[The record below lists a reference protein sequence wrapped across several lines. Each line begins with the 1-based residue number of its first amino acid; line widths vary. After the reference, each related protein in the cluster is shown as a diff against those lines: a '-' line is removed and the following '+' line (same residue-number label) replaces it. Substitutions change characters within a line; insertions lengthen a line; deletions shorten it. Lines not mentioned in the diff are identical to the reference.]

1 MSYSIVVPTLNEER
15 IIGALLDKLVSQTQ
29 SAEEII
35 VVDGGSTD
43 KTVTVIKTF
52 PVTLLETQANVGFQR
67 NIGGNSVASDVI
79 IFLDADTLPD
89 NDFCQKLISSFTL
102 RKLDLACPQFKP
114 DIHKGL
120 VPMLFSLLNLL
131 FTLSGGRIASGA
143 GPCIIVKT
151 KVFQSSPGFS
161 TTKKFEDIRLIRHL
175 AQKHRY
181 GTLPIPLTVSARRFT
196 QHGVVRTVVSYL
208 ILGVLFTFYQFDLAQ
223 KIHYPYRNE
232 IIEKNHTNRPN

>member
-1 MSYSIVVPTLNEER
+1 MSYSIVIPTLNEER

-29 SAEEII
+29 PAEQII

-43 KTVTVIKTF
+43 KTLRVIRKF
-52 PVTLLETQANVGFQR
+52 PVTLLESQANVGLQR
-67 NIGGNSVASDVI
+67 NTGGNRVTSNVI
-79 IFLDADTLPD
+79 IFLDADTYPD
-89 NDFCQKLISSFTL
+89 NDFCQKLISSFTQ

-131 FTLSGGRIASGA
+131 FALSGGHIASGA

-181 GTLPIPLTVSARRFT
+181 GTLPVLLTVSARRFT
-196 QHGVVRTVVSYL
+196 QCGVVRTVVNYL
-208 ILGVLFTFYQFDLAQ
+208 ILGVLFTFNQFDLAEI
-223 KIHYPYRNE
+223 IHYPYRNE
-232 IIEKNHTNRPN
+232 TTKN